1 MRPSN
6 LTPLSKSLIL
16 KNFMPPTYDWKLFF
30 GLLFSSRIT
39 QTSVGAELVNDDFVE
54 PKNEEPLGTM
64 SFESGDIE
72 VIAE

>member
-1 MRPSN
+1 M
-6 LTPLSKSLIL
+6 
-16 KNFMPPTYDWKLFF
+16 
-30 GLLFSSRIT
+30 
-39 QTSVGAELVNDDFVE
+39 TSVGAELVNEDFVE